1 MDKILVIDND
11 QNIRESLSE
20 LFSKEYNV
28 IFAEDGLIGVQKFI
42 SECPDLIIANLMIDH
57 FDGKEFLQKVKEFDA
72 NIPVIIISAS
82 ENIEST
88 IESIQL
94 GAYDFFGKPLDN
106 EKLKI
111 SVNRALNCKKLT
123 DNMLNIISPEIEQY
137 KSTFKLVSQSPAMKD
152 IVKNVGHVSLNR
164 MNVLIQG
171 ETGTGKE
178 IIAKLIHYSGITK
191 KSPFVAV
198 NCSALTESLL
208 ESELFGHVRGAF
220 TNAYRD
226 SKGKFELAGNG
237 TLLLDE
243 ISEISM
249 NTQVKLLR
257 VLQEREFEKV
267 GGEETIHFDARI
279 IATTNK
285 NLHELVRKGRFRDDL
300 YFRLKVFMIE
310 VPPLRER
317 KDSIPSLVTF
327 LVNKINTELHKNI
340 RIVPFKVMEMLMNYE
355 WVGNI
360 RELENILFHAIVL
373 STSDTIEKENI
384 LLPHNIDN
392 NYSVSRAEKI

>member
-1 MDKILVIDND
+1 
-11 QNIRESLSE
+11 
-20 LFSKEYNV
+20 
-28 IFAEDGLIGVQKFI
+28 
-42 SECPDLIIANLMIDH
+42 
-57 FDGKEFLQKVKEFDA
+57 
-72 NIPVIIISAS
+72 
-82 ENIEST
+82 
-88 IESIQL
+88 
-94 GAYDFFGKPLDN
+94 
-106 EKLKI
+106 
-111 SVNRALNCKKLT
+111 
-123 DNMLNIISPEIEQY
+123 
-137 KSTFKLVSQSPAMKD
+137 
-152 IVKNVGHVSLNR
+152 
-164 MNVLIQG
+164 
-171 ETGTGKE
+171 
-178 IIAKLIHYSGITK
+178 
-191 KSPFVAV
+191 
-198 NCSALTESLL
+198 
-208 ESELFGHVRGAF
+208 
-220 TNAYRD
+220 
-226 SKGKFELAGNG
+226 
-237 TLLLDE
+237 
-243 ISEISM
+243 M

-392 NYSVSRAEKI
+392 NYSVSRAEKSLSEIEKEHIKLVLESTKGDKQKTCKILSISLATLYNKISEYKI